1 MQSCEGKSYTPFQ
14 TRAFPLACVLEVY
27 TSLLW
32 GRTVGLELYFSPLNK
47 ESILQSTFKLY
58 LKSG

>member
-1 MQSCEGKSYTPFQ
+1 MQICESKSYTLFQ
-14 TRAFPLACVLEVY
+14 MQAFPLVYALEVY

-32 GRTVGLELYFSPLNK
+32 GRTVGLEWYFSPLNK
-47 ESILQSTFKLY
+47 ETILQSTFKLH